1 MRLKQFNTHL
11 NIVLF
16 WKTFVTR
23 KMSAIFGSGPYSPSS
38 NFTIMNR
45 NKQVNHSKQETISVI
60 FTHPSPNPSAPQYIA
75 SVIWPNRKFQNYSC
89 RYQNAV
95 NNKQYISQFWFLKL
109 TKQIKFK
116 FCFCLTLGYKAFLTV
131 LLNIY
136 NIFFWLGDLQWA
148 HYTGHSFPCKKWLF
162 TRWARIA
169 IR

>member
-1 MRLKQFNTHL
+1 
-11 NIVLF
+11 
-16 WKTFVTR
+16 
-23 KMSAIFGSGPYSPSS
+23 MSAIFGSGPYSPSS
-38 NFTIMNR
+38 NSTIMNK

-116 FCFCLTLGYKAFLTV
+116 FCFCLTLGYKVTV

-136 NIFFWLGDLQWA
+136 NIFFDLVIYNEHITQDIPFRVRNDFSHA
-148 HYTGHSFPCKKWLF
+148 EQESQ
-162 TRWARIA
+162 
-169 IR
+169 